1 MRISDWSSDVCS
13 SDLEERRPVI
23 DGCEFHEALQAVAVS
38 GGVAGNVVPDVA
50 SVTINRRFAPDRS
63 ADEAEAEVRALLAS
77 VIEDGDTIEVVDV
90 GPAAHPGLS
99 DTVLR
104 SLIDDH
110 GLTVRPQLGWND
122 VASFAGLGIR
132 SEEHT

>member
-63 ADEAEAEVRALLAS
+63 ADEAEAEVRALLAT
-77 VIEDGDTIEVVDV
+77 VIEAGATIEVVVQGLASSSWRTNPLLRALHD
-90 GPAAHPGLS
+90 GPGLCVS
-99 DTVLR
+99 PLTACAELTR
-104 SLIDDH
+104 S
-110 GLTVRPQLGWND
+110 GGAR
-122 VASFAGLGIR
+122 
-132 SEEHT
+132 